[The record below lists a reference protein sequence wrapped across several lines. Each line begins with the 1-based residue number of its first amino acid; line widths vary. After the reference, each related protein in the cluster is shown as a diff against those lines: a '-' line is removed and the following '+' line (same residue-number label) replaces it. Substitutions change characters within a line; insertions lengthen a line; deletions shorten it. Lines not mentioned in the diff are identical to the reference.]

1 MVKIRLRKVNSK
13 ILHPALQRSKTC
25 TQESLLSKHNG
36 HDGTDLLTPILSLGG
51 TFVNKASDFFQDW
64 LAEVT
69 LGAKNGGSFFEMMG
83 PSISNSPQL
92 IFGLYT

>member
-36 HDGTDLLTPILSLGG
+36 HDGTDLLTGLQIFFKIGG
-51 TFVNKASDFFQDW
+51 PK
-64 LAEVT
+64 
-69 LGAKNGGSFFEMMG
+69 
-83 PSISNSPQL
+83 
-92 IFGLYT
+92 